1 MGREKGLDEGRQI
14 ERLAY
19 REREG
24 GREGGKA
31 RERARA
37 RARERERWE
46 AWVHTERGRHG
57 YTETCTSEDFSVT
70 FIQLTL
76 TSTPAFCKLHSP
88 RPPPHTPRTPR
99 THTHTHT
106 HEHQCLEG
114 SQR

>member
-37 RARERERWE
+37 RARERERDGRRGY
-46 AWVHTERGRHG
+46 TQRERGMGTQRPARAR
-57 YTETCTSEDFSVT
+57 T
-70 FIQLTL
+70 F
-76 TSTPAFCKLHSP
+76 PLHSSNS
-88 RPPPHTPRTPR
+88 
-99 THTHTHT
+99 
-106 HEHQCLEG
+106 L
-114 SQR
+114 